1 MRKLLLLTAIVT
13 LILTGCK
20 GRQQERVEYANAS
33 GYFVRNDIADGT
45 IIEKITSKEQ
55 LDGYFGI
62 GATMSVRPTVLDF
75 TKEYAIAVILPL
87 TENSSAINIDSL
99 LRSNGKVNLYYS
111 VQTGSPQTYT
121 SRPFTLLVIDRKYD
135 GELGVTVND
144 L

>member
-20 GRQQERVEYANAS
+20 SKQQEKVEYVNAS

-45 IIEKITSKEQ
+45 IIQKITSQEQ
-55 LDGYFGI
+55 LDGYFGM
-62 GATMSVRPTVLDF
+62 GATMSVRPTAFDF

-87 TENSSAINIDSL
+87 TENSSTINIDSL
-99 LRSNGKVNLYYS
+99 LRGNGKVNLYYS

-135 GELGVTVND
+135 GELDVTANK
-144 L
+144 